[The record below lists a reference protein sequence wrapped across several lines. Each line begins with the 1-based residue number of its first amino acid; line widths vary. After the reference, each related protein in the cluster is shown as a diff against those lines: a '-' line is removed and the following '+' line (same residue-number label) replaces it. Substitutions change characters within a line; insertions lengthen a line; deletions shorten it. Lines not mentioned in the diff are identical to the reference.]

1 MLHRA
6 CDKIIFF
13 LPGILFHGILT
24 AERSIYLRIPVS
36 AFTAESRAP
45 EGSQNTTAA
54 SAHSPERIHI
64 RRIWYTSGKSAC
76 YACMSVYWANG
87 PRETVI
93 EMIHCTGNFP
103 IGIIFLYCLI

>member
-6 CDKIIFF
+6 CGKIIFF

-54 SAHSPERIHI
+54 SAHPPERIA
-64 RRIWYTSGKSAC
+64 YPED
-76 YACMSVYWANG
+76 MVYQ
-87 PRETVI
+87 REKRVLCRH
-93 EMIHCTGNFP
+93 ERVLGERSQRDGNRDDT
-103 IGIIFLYCLI
+103 LHW

>member
-6 CDKIIFF
+6 CGKIIFL

-36 AFTAESRAP
+36 AFTAESRALNSAGDPAP

-54 SAHSPERIHI
+54 CI
-64 RRIWYTSGKSAC
+64 
-76 YACMSVYWANG
+76 
-87 PRETVI
+87 
-93 EMIHCTGNFP
+93 
-103 IGIIFLYCLI
+103 

>member
-54 SAHSPERIHI
+54 SAHLLERIAYPEDMAYQRKKHMPC
-64 RRIWYTSGKSAC
+64 RHERVLGERSQ
-76 YACMSVYWANG
+76 
-87 PRETVI
+87 RD
-93 EMIHCTGNFP
+93 GNRDDT
-103 IGIIFLYCLI
+103 LHW

>member
-24 AERSIYLRIPVS
+24 AERALYLRIPVS

-54 SAHSPERIHI
+54 SAHSPERIA
-64 RRIWYTSGKSAC
+64 YPED
-76 YACMSVYWANG
+76 MVYQRKKHMPCRHERVLGERSQRDDNRDDTLHW
-87 PRETVI
+87 
-93 EMIHCTGNFP
+93 
-103 IGIIFLYCLI
+103 

>member
-54 SAHSPERIHI
+54 SAHPPERIA
-64 RRIWYTSGKSAC
+64 YPED
-76 YACMSVYWANG
+76 MVYQ
-87 PRETVI
+87 REKRVLCRH
-93 EMIHCTGNFP
+93 ERVLGERSQRDGNREDT
-103 IGIIFLYCLI
+103 LHW

>member
-36 AFTAESRAP
+36 AFTAETGRPKGAKTL
-45 EGSQNTTAA
+45 QRRV
-54 SAHSPERIHI
+54 RIP
-64 RRIWYTSGKSAC
+64 RR
-76 YACMSVYWANG
+76 
-87 PRETVI
+87 E
-93 EMIHCTGNFP
+93 
-103 IGIIFLYCLI
+103 

>member
-54 SAHSPERIHI
+54 SAHPPERIA
-64 RRIWYTSGKSAC
+64 YPED
-76 YACMSVYWANG
+76 MVYQ
-87 PRETVI
+87 REKRVLCRH
-93 EMIHCTGNFP
+93 ERVLGERSQRDGNRDDT
-103 IGIIFLYCLI
+103 LHW